1 MVEPVIFFLIIP
13 STLYLS
19 KKKGV
24 YAHVELNY
32 GGDEMNVKVLTLNC
46 LQLYLETEVV
56 LADWSFANSIN
67 QRTNSTVP
75 CSQEHRWTAP
85 CKGFYKM
92 QRAWMPV
99 LETLIK
105 TY

>member
-19 KKKGV
+19 K
-24 YAHVELNY
+24 
-32 GGDEMNVKVLTLNC
+32 
-46 LQLYLETEVV
+46 
-56 LADWSFANSIN
+56 
-67 QRTNSTVP
+67 
-75 CSQEHRWTAP
+75 EHRWTAP